1 MDKLVILSGCSGGG
15 KSTLLSELSKR
26 GCATV
31 EEPGRRVV
39 EQQLKAGGTALP
51 WVDLKAFL
59 HQAVAIAEQDYAAAR
74 EKSDFSIFDRSLI
87 DAASALRQL
96 GDDDWYDRLRNEFRY
111 AKIVFLTPP
120 WPEIYVT
127 DNERRHGFQ
136 DAVEEYERLRRDYG
150 ELGYDV
156 VILPKTDIEDRVEFV
171 LKALQCTQGT

>member
-87 DAASALRQL
+87 DAASALRNWATTTGTIGCAMNFATPRSSSSHPL
-96 GDDDWYDRLRNEFRY
+96 G
-111 AKIVFLTPP
+111 
-120 WPEIYVT
+120 
-127 DNERRHGFQ
+127 
-136 DAVEEYERLRRDYG
+136 
-150 ELGYDV
+150 
-156 VILPKTDIEDRVEFV
+156 PKST
-171 LKALQCTQGT
+171 